1 MFQKQLTSVL
11 LLIAVIPVILS
22 VSNVQAQTA
31 TTLTTLRT
39 YTTEFTAVSTG
50 FFPIET
56 VSTTSQRMLYS
67 GPFALS
73 GSTAGYGCW
82 AEHFPFPGMPGQV
95 LTGEVSSNAAISF
108 YVMTEEAYSEWAA
121 TKKCAVNVPTVLTKE
136 GILSSPIN
144 IVIPTDSTYEF
155 LFLNFNKVGP
165 ATVDFD
171 VGYLGQASAATI
183 ASTILTFSTQTSV
196 LTSTESRL
204 LVYTEQMSSS
214 QSSQETPAPSVEP
227 SIALGVALG
236 IIAVVFLAYI
246 YRHRSVGKQ
255 AKISRF
261 IRNKGVCVHCGA
273 KLPRDSILQQM
284 RFRLVVT

>member
-22 VSNVQAQTA
+22 VSSVQAQTA
-31 TTLTTLRT
+31 TTTLTTLQT
-39 YTTEFTAVSTG
+39 YTTEFTTMSTG

-144 IVIPTDSTYEF
+144 IVIPTNSTYEF

-165 ATVDFD
+165 ANVEFD
-171 VGYLGQASAATI
+171 AGYAGQASAATI

-196 LTSTESRL
+196 LTTTESRL
-204 LVYTEQMSSS
+204 LVYTEQILS
-214 QSSQETPAPSVEP
+214 QSSQVQKPIPSLEP
-227 SIALGVALG
+227 TIALGAALG

-246 YRHRSVGKQ
+246 YRHRTAGKQ
-255 AKISRF
+255 AKISQF
-261 IRNKGVCVHCGA
+261 TGNKGVCVHCGA
-273 KLPRDSILQQM
+273 KLPRDSKFCNKCGSAQ
-284 RFRLVVT
+284 